1 MLDKH
6 YRSINSKVEPSEEL
20 INQTKAK
27 MYSKL
32 EQKSKIAT
40 TGLYRYSI
48 AAVSLVIVI
57 VAVTVIP
64 NLTLVSPIAKK
75 PAIIASN
82 EYVSSIKILTTLT
95 AGQHIKTVNLSH
107 GKLVFS
113 ENDFKS
119 TTINGICLFIKDVV
133 NWTPSQVIKYLGK
146 DVRPK
151 YIPATLKPLY
161 DYSKYNHR
169 VFIRDFSKYDHRIFV
184 RENSIVYYDNIGY
197 AYIADLK
204 DKSSPHLSVVVSKGK
219 HPAADRIY
227 VGGKD
232 AQELSKDISTI
243 GVTKISVQHYKK
255 GYFAEFIYG
264 NNGYFVMSDGIS
276 QEEFIKVLISI
287 VQ

>member
-32 EQKSKIAT
+32 EHKSKIAS
-40 TGLYRYSI
+40 TGLYRYSL
-48 AAVSLVIVI
+48 ALVSLAIVI
-57 VAVTVIP
+57 VAITVIP
-64 NLTLVSPIAKK
+64 NLKLASPIAKK
-75 PAIIASN
+75 PTIKAGN
-82 EYVSSIKILTTLT
+82 EYVFTNKILTTLS
-95 AGQHIKTVNLSH
+95 AGQHVKTVDLAN

-113 ENDFKS
+113 ENDFN
-119 TTINGICLFIKDVV
+119 TIQNGINLHVKDAVI
-133 NWTPSQVIKYLGK
+133 WKPSQVIIYLGK

-197 AYIADLK
+197 AYKADLK